1 MPSAACSRTAFSRP
15 EARLALALF
24 VAWPAEDRTGR
35 ALRLALDHA
44 LPALVGGVA
53 GGRLVSVLI
62 DAAAPPPA
70 RAVHG
75 LLADAAR
82 QLEVVHDLEASL
94 AIDPRAI
101 AASSLTDYRAAG
113 INRVSLRAG
122 SLDETAQAALATAAG
137 LFPRCALDLTFGRPR
152 QSLAGWRAELDRA
165 VQLGACHISLE
176 EHSVAAEGVSSD
188 RAAAFYHLAID
199 RLGAA
204 GLPPYEI
211 AHFARP
217 GHEARQLLHG
227 AIGGDYLGIGPGAV
241 GRVTIGGVCHALAQ
255 VEPATAWL
263 RAVETGAETLRQELR
278 ADERRTELL
287 LSGLRLRAGIGRIWF
302 EPVAGPLEA
311 ALDAGRLEPL
321 IADGF
326 VELDRQGLRLTERG
340 WPFCDGV
347 LARLLH

>member
-1 MPSAACSRTAFSRP
+1 
-15 EARLALALF
+15 
-24 VAWPAEDRTGR
+24 VAWPAEDRDAR

-44 LPALVGGVA
+44 LGALPGVA
-53 GGRLVSVLI
+53 GHRLVSVLV
-62 DAAAPPPA
+62 DAAAAPPA
-70 RAVHG
+70 HAVQA
-75 LLADAAR
+75 LLAAAAR
-82 QLEVVHDLEASL
+82 RLEIAVDLEVSL

-101 AASSLTDYRAAG
+101 AAPGLADYRAAG
-113 INRVSLRAG
+113 INRLSLRAG

-137 LFPRCALDLTFGRPR
+137 LFAKCALDLTFGRPR

-165 VQLGACHISLE
+165 VGLGACHISLE
-176 EHSVAAEGVSSD
+176 EHSVAADDLGSD
-188 RAAAFYHLAID
+188 RAAALYHLAID
-199 RLGAA
+199 RLSAA

-227 AIGGDYLGIGPGAV
+227 ATGGDYLGIGPGAV
-241 GRVTIGGVCHALAQ
+241 GRVTVAGVCHALAQ

-263 RAVETGAETLRQELR
+263 RAVETGAEALRQELR

-287 LSGLRLRAGIGRIWF
+287 LSGLRLRAGIGRTWF
-302 EPVAGPLEA
+302 EHLVGPLEA

-326 VELDRQGLRLTERG
+326 VELDRRGLRLTERG
-340 WPFCDGV
+340 WPLCDGV

>member
-1 MPSAACSRTAFSRP
+1 
-15 EARLALALF
+15 LALALF
-24 VAWPAEDRTGR
+24 VAWPAEDLAGR

-44 LPALVGGVA
+44 LAALPDGVA
-53 GGRLVSVLI
+53 GRRLVSVLI
-62 DAAAPPPA
+62 DAAAVPPA
-70 RAVHG
+70 RAVQA

-82 QLEVVHDLEASL
+82 RLKLAADLEASL
-94 AIDPRAI
+94 VIDPRAVAVPI
-101 AASSLTDYRAAG
+101 FSDYRAAG

-122 SLDETAQAALATAAG
+122 SLDEAAQAALATAAG

-176 EHSVAAEGVSSD
+176 EHPVAAEDASSD
-188 RAAAFYHLAID
+188 RAAAYYRLAID
-199 RLGAA
+199 RLSAA

-227 AIGGDYLGIGPGAV
+227 ATGGDYLGIGPGAV
-241 GRVTIGGVCHALAQ
+241 GRVTVGGGVCYALAQ
-255 VEPATAWL
+255 VEPVAAWL
-263 RAVETGAETLRQELR
+263 RAVETGAETLQQELR

-287 LSGLRLRAGIGRIWF
+287 LSGLRLRAGIGRTWF
-302 EPVAGPLEA
+302 EPEAGPLEA
-311 ALDAGRLEPL
+311 ALDPGRLAPL
-321 IADGF
+321 IEDGF
-326 VELDRQGLRLTERG
+326 VELDREGLRLTERG
-340 WPFCDGV
+340 WPLCDGI